1 MSVPSEADLAD
12 LLYKT
17 LEPFEQTPPARR
29 MRVRIK
35 DHGYNVVDERKH
47 FRELQ
52 KACRES
58 EEIAQAMRDAGF
70 GEIATMGLIPPT
82 PATGLL
88 VNAFNRLVENH
99 WMKQ

>member
-1 MSVPSEADLAD
+1 MSVPSESDLAD
-12 LLYKT
+12 RFFAA
-17 LEPFEQTPPARR
+17 LEPFEHTPPARR

-35 DHGYNVVDERKH
+35 DHGYNVIDERKH

-58 EEIAQAMRDAGF
+58 EEIAQALRDAGF
-70 GEIATMGLIPPT
+70 GEIATMGLVPPS

-88 VNAFNRLVENH
+88 VNAFNRMVEQH